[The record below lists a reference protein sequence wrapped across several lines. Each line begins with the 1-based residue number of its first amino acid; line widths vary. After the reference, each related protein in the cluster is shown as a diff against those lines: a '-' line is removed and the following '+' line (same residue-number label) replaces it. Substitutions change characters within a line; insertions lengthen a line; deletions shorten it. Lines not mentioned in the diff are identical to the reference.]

1 MLLISIFPLIMG
13 LFAPIIRKA
22 LMVRRSNY
30 MSKSLHE
37 NLEVTT
43 MLEDI
48 RVRFL
53 LAYVGAAAILA
64 LAVTIY

>member
-1 MLLISIFPLIMG
+1 ML
-13 LFAPIIRKA
+13 
-22 LMVRRSNY
+22 RRTNH

-37 NLEVTT
+37 NLKVTT

-64 LAVTIY
+64 LVVTIY

>member
-1 MLLISIFPLIMG
+1 
-13 LFAPIIRKA
+13 
-22 LMVRRSNY
+22 
-30 MSKSLHE
+30 MSRSLHE
-37 NLEVTT
+37 NLKVTT

-64 LAVTIY
+64 LVVTIY